1 MLSVSAVL
9 DGTSLIAQN
18 DFSLTVDVISEP
30 VACQVDSFLPSSTNM
45 TINYILNSGPITY
58 ELPLFN

>member
-9 DGTSLIAQN
+9 NETSLIAEN
-18 DFSLTVDVISEP
+18 NFTLTVDVISEP
-30 VACQVDSFLPSSTNM
+30 IACKVDSFLPTSTNM